1 MICQSPSFCPAA
13 PGRCPALSEP
23 YWSEPAETLV
33 WGEFVFILEGDTAV
47 SVPKIWKKKA
57 FLAAFLNSVWQD
69 AKDRNQTPDSF
80 WIHHLQLVSYHC
92 LCERHWASSVTRLL
106 IFLVK
111 CVFWRWT
118 LDVLLDGQDLCQR
131 FLNMVL
137 KDKKQTHTCRYDR

>member
-1 MICQSPSFCPAA
+1 MSESFLLPRGSRKMSCLIRTILIWAGGDSGLRGICVHF
-13 PGRCPALSEP
+13 GRGHSCQRAKD
-23 YWSEPAETLV
+23 
-33 WGEFVFILEGDTAV
+33 LE
-47 SVPKIWKKKA
+47 KKA

-80 WIHHLQLVSYHC
+80 WIHHLQLVTYHC